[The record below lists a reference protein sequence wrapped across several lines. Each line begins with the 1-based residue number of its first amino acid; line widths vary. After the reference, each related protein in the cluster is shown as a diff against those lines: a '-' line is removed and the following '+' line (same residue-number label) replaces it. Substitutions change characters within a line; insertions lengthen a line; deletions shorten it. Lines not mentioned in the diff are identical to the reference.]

1 MTVMWTVLK
10 QVFFGDQLF
19 LQTNENRVEKQTFI
33 YTSNTLLNSFEN
45 TVYYFKHSFKVKHLS
60 LIRTIKVVK
69 NMQILL

>member
-33 YTSNTLLNSFEN
+33 YTPNTLLKILYTILN
-45 TVYYFKHSFKVKHLS
+45 TLLKLNTYHLY
-60 LIRTIKVVK
+60 V
-69 NMQILL
+69 Q